1 MRPKDKKT
9 ISKGPSLG
17 NTTVVV
23 SSETRKSVE
32 GTRMIE
38 KMLSTISEAE
48 IEVLAGYP
56 HGNVKQFN
64 PRVLIISN
72 SRYITAS
79 YKQKSHLNSVK
90 NQDYPEYQKKES

>member
-9 ISKGPSLG
+9 TPNVSNLN
-17 NTTVVV
+17 NTAMVVFI
-23 SSETRKSVE
+23 ETRKSVE

-64 PRVLIISN
+64 LRVLISN
-72 SRYITAS
+72 SR
-79 YKQKSHLNSVK
+79 
-90 NQDYPEYQKKES
+90 